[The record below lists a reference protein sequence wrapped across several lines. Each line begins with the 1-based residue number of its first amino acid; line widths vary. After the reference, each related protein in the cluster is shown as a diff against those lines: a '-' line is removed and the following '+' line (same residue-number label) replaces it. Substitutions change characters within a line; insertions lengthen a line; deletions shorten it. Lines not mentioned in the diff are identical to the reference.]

1 MEEVDHSHH
10 GLSNMLEDIKIARQN
25 IFFIQWDKLSN
36 LFSLQEIMVLF
47 YWEFQL
53 KKTPQMGFWPLVQLD
68 QNAILKKSF
77 QIKPF

>member
-53 KKTPQMGFWPLVQLD
+53 KKPPKWVFGPLSNLT
-68 QNAILKKSF
+68 KM
-77 QIKPF
+77 PF